1 MYINFMTTKNKDI
14 YIPYWLLL
22 ITFFVAL
29 MIFVGG
35 LTRLTDSG
43 LSITKWNLIS
53 GILPP
58 LSLSDWEKS
67 FSLYKQ
73 IPEYKLLN
81 SSMTLE
87 QFKTIY
93 WWEYSHRLLGRFVGL
108 FYLIPLL
115 YFTFKKVIKK
125 NSLISLY
132 LILFLIFFQGFIG
145 WYMVKSGL
153 SERIDV
159 SHYRLAL
166 HLTLAFIIFILLLWN
181 YLKYKNQQIFIH
193 NKKLPSYLPISFIFC
208 MLVQICVGA
217 FVSGLDA
224 GQIYQSWPL
233 MNQSYFPDD
242 SNIKDLFSIEAFETP
257 SIVQFIHRNIAYLI
271 ILIFGFIAAKIYR
284 NENFIYLRNIT
295 LLVFIF
301 LFLQT
306 FLGIL
311 TVLSGTQI
319 ILASMHQVGSI
330 LLITTSL
337 ILVFKNSRIN

>member
-1 MYINFMTTKNKDI
+1 MYINFMTMKYKDI
-14 YIPYWLLL
+14 YISYWLLL
-22 ITFFVAL
+22 ITFLVAL

-43 LSITKWNLIS
+43 LSITRWDLIS

-58 LSLSDWEKS
+58 LSLNDWEKS

-73 IPEYKLLN
+73 IPEYKLINL
-81 SSMTLE
+81 SMTLE

-93 WWEYSHRLLGRFVGL
+93 WWEYIHRLLGRFVGL
-108 FYLIPLL
+108 FYLIPLS
-115 YFTFKKVIKK
+115 YITFKKVIKK

-132 LILFLIFFQGFIG
+132 IILILIFVQGFIG

-153 SERIDV
+153 TERTDV
-159 SHYRLAL
+159 SHYRLSL
-166 HLTLAFIIFILLLWN
+166 HLTLAFVIFILLLWN
-181 YLKYKNQQIFIH
+181 YFKYKNQKTLIR
-193 NKKLPSYLPISFIFC
+193 NKKLPSYLLIFFTFC
-208 MLVQICVGA
+208 ILVQISIGA

-233 MNQSYFPDD
+233 MNHGYFPDD
-242 SNIKDLFSIEAFETP
+242 SSPKDLFSMKAFDTP
-257 SIVQFIHRNIAYLI
+257 SIVQFVHRNVAYFI
-271 ILIFGFIAAKIYR
+271 ILLFSFIAIIIFR
-284 NENFIYLRNIT
+284 NKDFIYLRSAV

-306 FLGIL
+306 LLGIL
-311 TVLSGTQI
+311 TVLSGAQI
-319 ILASMHQVGSI
+319 VLASMHQIGSI
-330 LLITTSL
+330 FLIATSL

>member
-1 MYINFMTTKNKDI
+1 MYINFMITKNKDI
-14 YIPYWLLL
+14 YILYWLLL
-22 ITFFVAL
+22 ITFLVAL

-43 LSITKWNLIS
+43 LSITRWNLIS

-58 LSLSDWEKS
+58 LSLSNWEKT

-81 SSMTLE
+81 FSMTLE

-93 WWEYSHRLLGRFVGL
+93 WWEYTHRLLGRIIGL

-115 YFTFKKVIKK
+115 FFTFKKAIKK
-125 NSLISLY
+125 NSLVSLY
-132 LILFLIFFQGFIG
+132 LILFLIFFQGYIG

-166 HLTLAFIIFILLLWN
+166 HLILAFIIFILLLWN

-193 NKKLPSYLPISFIFC
+193 NKSLPSYILISFISFV
-208 MLVQICVGA
+208 LVQICIGA

-224 GQIYQSWPL
+224 GQIYQTWPL
-233 MNQSYFPDD
+233 MHQSYFPDD
-242 SNIKDLFSIEAFETP
+242 SLFGDLFSLKLFETP
-257 SIVQFIHRNIAYLI
+257 SLVQFVHRNVAYIMMALFLVILFI
-271 ILIFGFIAAKIYR
+271 IFNNDDLL
-284 NENFIYLRNIT
+284 YLRKSAIF
-295 LLVFIF
+295 VF
-301 LFLQT
+301 LFLLLQF

-311 TVLSGTQI
+311 TIIFGAQIFIASLHQLGSI
-319 ILASMHQVGSI
+319 ILLTA
-330 LLITTSL
+330 TL
-337 ILVFKNSRIN
+337 ILVFKNSRN

>member
-1 MYINFMTTKNKDI
+1 MYINFMTMKNKDI
-14 YIPYWLLL
+14 YISYWLLL
-22 ITFFVAL
+22 ITFLVAL

-43 LSITKWNLIS
+43 LSITRWDLIS

-58 LSLSDWEKS
+58 LSLNDWEKS

-73 IPEYKLLN
+73 IPEYKLINL
-81 SSMTLE
+81 SMTLE

-93 WWEYSHRLLGRFVGL
+93 WWEYIHRLLGRIIGL
-108 FYLIPLL
+108 FYLIPLF
-115 YFTFKKVIKK
+115 YFTFKKLIKK

-153 SERIDV
+153 TERTDV
-159 SHYRLAL
+159 SHFRLAL

-181 YLKYKNQQIFIH
+181 YLKYKNQHTNIH
-193 NKKLPSYLPISFIFC
+193 NKKFPSYLLIFFIFC
-208 MLVQICVGA
+208 MLVQICIGA

-242 SNIKDLFSIEAFETP
+242 SNLKDLFSLKAFETP
-257 SIVQFIHRNIAYLI
+257 SIVQFIHRNIAYFI
-271 ILIFGFIAAKIYR
+271 ILLFGFIATIIYR
-284 NENFIYLRNIT
+284 NEALIHLKST
-295 LLVFIF
+295 ASLVFVF
-301 LFLQT
+301 LLLQT

-311 TVLSGTQI
+311 TVLSGAQI
-319 ILASMHQVGSI
+319 ILASMHQIGSI